1 PASPASPRACRS
13 WCGPRRPASST
24 SATGSRGRSACRTR
38 PSARRPSR
46 SPSAPPPPPSPTGAA
61 ARSPS
66 RPTTAAR
73 PDAPPQPSSPARSLN
88 CGDRFAMPVGMRN
101 QTQRPMPVQVALRA
115 TNAAITD
122 AHGRQVTVPAN
133 DRVEVRFPAAAEM
146 AGTARFQFA
155 AHSGR
160 FADAAELALPVW
172 TPATTE
178 AFATYG
184 EIDRGAIRQ
193 KVAMPKDVVTQ
204 FGQLEITTSSTQLQ
218 ALTDAFLYLVS
229 YPYDC
234 AEQIS
239 SRILAVAGLRDV
251 LSAFKADALPSPRDL
266 EKAVTRDIE
275 HLRTQ
280 QNPDGGFAFWVRGHE
295 SWPYLSIHGGHAL
308 TRAKEKGYQ

>member
-1 PASPASPRACRS
+1 EPAADMAMDKDDMTRSEARQRAPGRAAVNS
-13 WCGPRRPASST
+13 NGAPDTPIAVRKNFGALAVFAPEIRTDA
-24 SATGSRGRSACRTR
+24 RGRADVAVKVPDNLTRYRVMVAAVAGQKQFGAGESSITARMPLMVR
-38 PSARRPSR
+38 PS
-46 SPSAPPPPPSPTGAA
+46 PP
-61 ARSPS
+61 RF
-66 RPTTAAR
+66 
-73 PDAPPQPSSPARSLN
+73 LN
-88 CGDRFAMPVGMRN
+88 FGDRFEMPVVLQN
-101 QTQRPMPVQVALRA
+101 QTERPMTVQVALRA

-122 AHGRQVTVPAN
+122 GHGRQVTVPAN

-146 AGTARFQFA
+146 AGTARSPFA

-251 LSAFKADALPSPRDL
+251 LSAFKADGLPSPREL
-266 EKAVTRDIE
+266 EK
-275 HLRTQ
+275 
-280 QNPDGGFAFWVRGHE
+280 
-295 SWPYLSIHGGHAL
+295 
-308 TRAKEKGYQ
+308 